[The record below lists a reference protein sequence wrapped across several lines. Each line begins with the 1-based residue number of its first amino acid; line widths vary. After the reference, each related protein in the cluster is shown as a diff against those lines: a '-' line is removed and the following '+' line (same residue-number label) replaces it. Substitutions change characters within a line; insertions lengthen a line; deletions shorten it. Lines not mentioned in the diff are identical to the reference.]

1 MSDENAQRP
10 IIIKIIKKVSGG
22 GHGGAWKVA
31 YADFVTAMMAFFLL
45 LWLLNST
52 TQAQKE
58 GLSEYFTPTTASVQS
73 VAGADGVL
81 EGVSINSD
89 GSSSASVSMPI
100 PDQNVKV
107 AEDRNT
113 TSNADTEE
121 ESFET
126 AMANRE
132 QEVFENMAAEIAL
145 SIQQSAELSQLQEQ
159 VLIDVTEE
167 GMRIQLVDQD
177 NRFMFRPDTA
187 DLYSYAERMLIH
199 IAEKIENLPN
209 RISISGHTDSTP
221 FRAGST
227 YTNWEL
233 SADRANT
240 ARRVLRT
247 AGVPADR
254 FAEVIGKASTELLL
268 PGSPNRAENRR
279 ITILVIREA
288 PTLPSNF

>member
-1 MSDENAQRP
+1 MADEQQRP
-10 IIIKIIKKVSGG
+10 IIIKRIKKVSGG

-100 PDQNVKV
+100 PDQNVRV
-107 AEDRNT
+107 AEDEDT
-113 TSNADTEE
+113 TSNAETEE
-121 ESFET
+121 DAFEV

-132 QEVFENMAAEIAL
+132 QEVFESMAAELAN
-145 SIQQSAELSQLQEQ
+145 SIQESAELSQLEGQ

-177 NRFMFRPDTA
+177 NRAMFQADTA
-187 DLYSYAERMLIH
+187 ELYSYAERMLIH
-199 IAEKIENLPN
+199 VAQQIDDLPN
-209 RISISGHTDSTP
+209 RIAISGHTDSTP

-240 ARRVLRT
+240 SRRVLRG

-254 FAEVIGKASTELLL
+254 FAEVTGKAATEPLL
-268 PGSPNRAENRR
+268 PGSPERAENRR

-288 PTLPSNF
+288 PTLPTNF